1 MTRAKPGSLR
11 LVPGLIAIAAVLLGG
26 GGRARAHQ
34 QTTTYGVVSW
44 TDGEVTW
51 RLRVRAVDLAI
62 ALPAH
67 AGATFG
73 TPAWRAR
80 SLAYLSAGLAVFDG
94 QQACPK
100 GPARLDD
107 EAGAVEPT
115 LVFIQPFACPP
126 EARALRLRY
135 GLLFEN
141 DRFHESFTLLA
152 GQLRDDAGAPSIVFR
167 DGLRESGIA
176 VQDTAPA
183 ASTWVSARV
192 YLRLGVVHI
201 LTGYDHLA
209 FLMGLLLAVGL
220 RQRTRGGTV
229 AAATSTREALR
240 RILPIVTAFTVAHS
254 LTLASQ
260 ILRPGWIGTRWVE
273 PAIAF
278 SVAFVGIDNLVPR
291 PPRWRFPLVFGFG
304 LVHGLGFASA
314 LREIG
319 LPRRGLLLSLV
330 AFNAGVELGQL
341 LILSMTLPIIL
352 GAARRSPRAFERWG
366 LGLGSC
372 LIACFGTIWLIA
384 RVARP

>member
-1 MTRAKPGSLR
+1 AM
-11 LVPGLIAIAAVLLGG
+11 
-26 GGRARAHQ
+26 
-34 QTTTYGVVSW
+34 
-44 TDGEVTW
+44 
-51 RLRVRAVDLAI
+51 
-62 ALPAH
+62 
-67 AGATFG
+67 
-73 TPAWRAR
+73 
-80 SLAYLSAGLAVFDG
+80 FDG
-94 QQACPK
+94 QRACGK
-100 GPARLDD
+100 GLARLED

-115 LVFIQPFACPP
+115 LVFIQPFACSR
-126 EARALRLRY
+126 EARSLRLRY
-135 GLLFEN
+135 GLLFEI
-141 DRFHESFTLLA
+141 DRFHESFTLLE
-152 GQLRDDAGAPSIVFR
+152 GNLRDETGASSIIFR
-167 DGLRESGIA
+167 DGLRESRLT
-176 VQDTAPA
+176 VQDTGPV
-183 ASTWVSARV
+183 ASVWVSARA
-192 YLRLGVVHI
+192 YLKLGVVHI

-229 AAATSTREALR
+229 AAAASTREALR
-240 RILPIVTAFTVAHS
+240 RIVPIVTAFTVAHS

-278 SVAFVGIDNLVPR
+278 SVAFVGVDNLVPR

-319 LPRRGLLLSLV
+319 LPRRGLLLSLA

-352 GAARRSPRAFERWG
+352 AAAHRSPRAFERWG
-366 LGLGSC
+366 LALGSG